1 MKAGER
7 NDLIVSWLT
16 ISIAFAIVLSP
27 GFLDVG
33 AFTSLFPIS
42 AIVVGTG
49 FIFHELAHR
58 QVAKHFGAHAEYR
71 AWRAGLI
78 FAIFSSFLGFIFA
91 APGAVYIY
99 GNINRKQNGI
109 ISIAGPLT
117 NIAIA
122 VVFSLLIIL
131 NVNEWINLVGVLGF
145 RINMFLALFNM
156 LPIGPL
162 DGSKVF
168 VWSKLAWGLT
178 IATSFIGV
186 FLAPVLLAI
195 LF

>member
-1 MKAGER
+1 MKASER

-16 ISIAFAIVLSP
+16 ISVAFAIVLPTVLSI
-27 GFLDVG
+27 G

-42 AIVVGTG
+42 VIVVGTG

-58 QVAKHFGAHAEYR
+58 QVARHFGAHAEYR

-99 GNINRKQNGI
+99 GNINRKENGI

-117 NIAIA
+117 NIVVAIG
-122 VVFSLLIIL
+122 FFLLITL
-131 NVNEWINLVGVLGF
+131 TENDWVNSVGILGF
-145 RINMFLALFNM
+145 QINMFLATFNL

-168 VWSKLAWGLT
+168 VWSKLAWGITIT
-178 IATSFIGV
+178 IAFIGA
-186 FLAPVLLAI
+186 FIIPLLLAGM
-195 LF
+195 F